1 MAVTCKATKTVKGEL
16 FRCVREKHTGKK
28 HYDGEKIWVEPYAP
42 RGQGSVYERS
52 NGRWVA
58 ELPLKEYE
66 GDRRSIVE
74 YAQTEGGAKVKLIEM
89 RRRKILNGGD
99 LPTGSMKVAALMDR
113 WYREVAEKTHKPKT
127 AANERSVIRNHIV
140 PAIGKIALDN
150 LSRAHFERL
159 TAAIEGKN
167 LGSATSI
174 LAHSTLGSAVTYA
187 FNLDLITS
195 DVGKKA
201 ARPSA
206 APPQTA
212 VLTAKDGR
220 KLLETI
226 ATDRLGSRIA
236 AALFTGA
243 RQGEL
248 LGLELGR
255 LGDTIVLDWQL
266 QRVTKQHGCGTSKP
280 EPYTNKAGKPAVRY
294 LWPCEIAQGANCPDG
309 KYVFPRSSEHRHLD
323 GGLWLVRPKSKK
335 GYRVLPVSKPLRLFI
350 EYRLE
355 QIAEKNEP
363 NPHGLLWTSDP
374 KKDRH
379 QRPLPLDGSPIDP
392 RVDNEYWHDSLVRA
406 GLETAEGEG
415 TKRRINKVVRLH
427 DARHT
432 GASLFLEAN
441 VPEKTIMELMGHSSF
456 AVTRRY
462 QHVSQELGLAAM
474 EGMASRLGYIPKQL
488 HELEASTTPSSE
500 SEKV

>member
-1 MAVTCKATKTVKGEL
+1 MVANKRPKG
-16 FRCVREKHTGKK
+16 
-28 HYDGEKIWVEPYAP
+28 D
-42 RGQGSVYERS
+42 GSVYQRKD
-52 NGRWVA
+52 GRWVA
-58 ELPLKEYE
+58 ELPLPDVDGK
-66 GDRRSIVE
+66 RRSKTR
-74 YAQTEGGAKVKLIEM
+74 YAKTEGAANVLLKEL
-89 RRRKILNGGD
+89 RREKIKNNGD
-99 LPTGSMKVAALMDR
+99 LPTGSMKVSALMER
-113 WYREVAEKTHKPKT
+113 WYKEVAEKTHKPKT

-140 PAIGKIALDN
+140 PAIGKVALDK
-150 LSRAHFERL
+150 LTRAHFERL
-159 TAAIEGKN
+159 SAAIEAKN
-167 LGSATSI
+167 LGSATAI

-212 VLTAKDGR
+212 ILTAKDGR

-226 ATDRLGSRIA
+226 AQDRLGSRIA

-248 LGLELGR
+248 LGLELER

-266 QRVTKQHGCGTSKP
+266 QRVTKQHGCGASRA
-280 EPYTNKAGKPAVRY
+280 EPYFNKADKPAVRY
-294 LWPCEIAQGANCPDG
+294 IWPCGIAQGANCPDG
-309 KYVFPRSSEHRHLD
+309 KFVFPRNSEHRHLE

-335 GYRVLPVSKPLRLFI
+335 GYRALPVSKPLRLFI
-350 EYRLE
+350 EYRLGK
-355 QIAEKNEP
+355 IAEDNEP

-374 KKDRH
+374 KRDRH
-379 QRPLPLDGSPIDP
+379 GRPLPLDGSPIDP
-392 RVDNEYWHDSLVRA
+392 RIDNEYWHDSLVRA
-406 GLETAEGEG
+406 GLEVKGE
-415 TKRRINKVVRLH
+415 KVVRLH

-474 EGMASRLGYIPKQL
+474 EGMAQQLGYVPEPL
-488 HELEASTTPSSE
+488 HVLEAGTTPSKATGDS
-500 SEKV
+500 